1 MKRMIPNDKPVH
13 CEIAKDYRLL
23 RGRDPERFLAG
34 LDARQKMG
42 IGASAADAR
51 KKLGQSGNGF
61 TLHGGRKKPFVL
73 RNFEMRVLDFVF
85 TDAYIKR
92 RRSLNFSQTIQCQIK
107 CVHGKSSKCKN

>member
-42 IGASAADAR
+42 IGASAANPR
-51 KKLGQSGNGF
+51 QELRQSRDGF
-61 TLHGGRKKPFVL
+61 ALHGGRKKPLVL
-73 RNFEMRVLDFVF
+73 RYFKMRVLDFVF
-85 TDAYIKR
+85 TDAYIER
-92 RRSLNFSQTIQCQIK
+92 RRSLDLRQTIQC
-107 CVHGKSSKCKN
+107 